1 MSISQQKH
9 TNQSEAFRVMRP
21 ADVFEPGYDTIFFKQ
36 APNNNQATLTGERGG
51 IQLSY

>member
-36 APNNNQATLTGERGG
+36 APNNN
-51 IQLSY
+51 